1 MNILFI
7 LIGFFAAE
15 AINLIIILLLTM
27 TSGKKKM
34 PTKEEWKQL

>member
-7 LIGFFAAE
+7 LVGIFAAE

-27 TSGKKKM
+27 TSGKEKI
-34 PTKEEWKQL
+34 PTKEEWKQQ